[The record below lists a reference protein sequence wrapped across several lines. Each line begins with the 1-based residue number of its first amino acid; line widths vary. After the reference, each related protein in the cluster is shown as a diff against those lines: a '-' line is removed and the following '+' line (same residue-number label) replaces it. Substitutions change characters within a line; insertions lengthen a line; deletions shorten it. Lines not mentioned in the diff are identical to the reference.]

1 MQIAVSRVVAT
12 GVFTAVVGFAAPFG
26 YVMGASAQN
35 PWSQQTYKIPAMI
48 VGPDIGFQPS
58 QEGSRVGTLMI
69 RIDGK
74 WVEAQLSAAGPRLIP
89 AK

>member
-1 MQIAVSRVVAT
+1 MRIAVSRLVAA
-12 GVFTAVVGFAAPFG
+12 GVFAAVAGFAAPLW
-26 YVMGASAQN
+26 YAMGSAQQ
-35 PWSQQTYKIPAMI
+35 SYAQTYKVPAMI
-48 VGPDIGFQPS
+48 TGADIAFQPS

-74 WVEAQLSAAGPRLIP
+74 WVEAQLSAGPRMMP